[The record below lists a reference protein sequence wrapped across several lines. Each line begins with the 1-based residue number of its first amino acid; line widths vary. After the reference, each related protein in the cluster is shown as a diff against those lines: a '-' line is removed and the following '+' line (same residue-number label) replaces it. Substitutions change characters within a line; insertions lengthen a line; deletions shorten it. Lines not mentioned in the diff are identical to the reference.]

1 MSEHLTAERISAVLD
16 EPWSDMEAEAH
27 LESCESCR
35 GEYERFSRMRMALSA
50 LGELEPPPGQW
61 EIIEERLNVSPYLPP
76 TDVVPIGQSGGWRR
90 LRTWPVQAAAA
101 FALFAGG
108 LVAGVQLTDGG
119 FGDRLA
125 GDPDRLPVAVQP
137 AAFQPG
143 VALDPEDAYY
153 AALTDLDALRSPIRT
168 VDLEHED
175 GSLNPV
181 ATAQALARLNA
192 LIMATQA
199 AVERSPGDP
208 VANGMLFQLME
219 ERAAVATRI
228 QESTRLTSVRDC

>member
-1 MSEHLTAERISAVLD
+1 MSEHLTAERISTVLD

-27 LESCESCR
+27 LENCETCR
-35 GEYERFSRMRMALSA
+35 REYERFSRMRMAISA
-50 LGELEPPPGQW
+50 LGELDPPDGQW
-61 EIIEERLNVSPYLPP
+61 AIIEERLEVSPYLPSR
-76 TDVVPIGQSGGWRR
+76 DVVPIDQSSRWNG
-90 LRTWPVQAAAA
+90 LRKWPVQVAAA

-119 FGDRLA
+119 LGDRLA
-125 GDPDRLPVAVQP
+125 GDSDGLPVAVQP

-143 VALDPEDAYY
+143 VALDAEDAYF
-153 AALTDLDALRSPIRT
+153 AALTELDALRSPLRM
-168 VDLEHED
+168 VDLERED
-175 GSLNPV
+175 GSLDPV

-219 ERAAVATRI
+219 ERAAVARRF
-228 QESTRLTSVRDC
+228 QESTHLASVRDW